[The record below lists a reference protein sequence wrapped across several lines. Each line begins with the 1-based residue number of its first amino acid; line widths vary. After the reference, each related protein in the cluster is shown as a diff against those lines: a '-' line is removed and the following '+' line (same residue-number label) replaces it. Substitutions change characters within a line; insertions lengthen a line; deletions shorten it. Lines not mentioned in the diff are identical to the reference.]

1 MNLKFHQTYW
11 LSIIT
16 LFEKLIP
23 LILLPV
29 LLNDLGLGDYGI
41 LYLILTIVNF
51 FLPVFSFGFN
61 LFFSKEYSKKNENI
75 FTKIFSNFL
84 LIQFFFFLIITLI
97 IFLLMFL
104 NLLSINFFDLIILLL
119 LPSSR
124 VLNLAVKEIF
134 RIKQQIKQSAII
146 VLFIFIIDLTITL
159 VLLKIFDFGYK
170 SRIYGTSLALFLTSF
185 FSLLYLRKYIYLKIN
200 RYYLFKW
207 FLFGKKI
214 IQYRIFGFIL
224 NQGNRFVIQF
234 FLGEIYLGIYMV
246 SLQIASPF
254 LIIMKAFSSGWN
266 SFIYNFLKI
275 RSINI
280 NFLLKVNILFFL
292 FLTGVLIFH
301 QYITYNYF
309 TLFIKSVDLD
319 TVLIF
324 QLLICVAYIFQN
336 LYNIVF
342 PIVIYKGN
350 QGFISKISL
359 HLSSLNIFLNVFL
372 IYYFESIIVACIL
385 FLINWMIMYSLT
397 LIKTYKLIKSN
408 S

>member
-84 LIQFFFFLIITLI
+84 LIQFFFFLIIILI
-97 IFLLMFL
+97 IFFLMFL

-134 RIKQQIKQSAII
+134 IIKQQIKQSAIL

-159 VLLKIFDFGYK
+159 VSLKIFDFGYK

-266 SFIYNFLKI
+266 SFIYNFLKT
-275 RSINI
+275 RPLKI

-292 FLTGVLIFH
+292 FLTGVLICH

-309 TLFIKSVDLD
+309 TLFIKSVDLN

-324 QLLICVAYIFQN
+324 QLLICIAYIFQN
-336 LYNIVF
+336 LYNIFF
-342 PIVIYKGN
+342 PILIYKGN

-359 HLSSLNIFLNVFL
+359 YLSSLNLFLNVFL
-372 IYYFESIIVACIL
+372 VYYFESIIVACIL